1 MEVDQQ
7 HFWHELLPI
16 LKAIST
22 ASFVTVDVEMSGI
35 STKSRYSPAGRFN
48 ETGKPSLQQQY
59 EDTKEAAERYQ
70 VLQIGLTCVEEDWKN
85 GVYTARPYN
94 FNINPLL
101 EDGDKLD
108 IYRDITLSSSSM
120 HFLRKN
126 CFDIGAVFTKG
137 ISYIS
142 RKEQTQARQAFLDRQ
157 NRNSTIPDLEIS
169 PGDQATL
176 TFYRNARKQLLEW
189 TDPKNKDVRDAM
201 GFYNVAV
208 PGGLSGY
215 QRRLV
220 YQLVRTEFKEYRAFL
235 PRKNADFVQV
245 EKMDVAKEAKIAA
258 SKVIAN
264 EAQLAKQIGFRYI
277 FEALAGGDLSSIAP
291 TWFCVNSDGQ
301 SAFID
306 TSLKKLE
313 LSSLSK
319 ALTAKSRV
327 LVGHNLFTDLIFL
340 YRTFIGDLPP
350 TVTEFQEKI
359 HALFPMVIDTKY
371 MATREALVDSRQ
383 SSSLQDLHQDL
394 KSQRT
399 PQICLP
405 EEFRSYQN
413 RHLLHEAGYD
423 SYLTAQIFLKLAA
436 KLDGGRPNRSDVTH
450 AVDSLRASTGS
461 TGSTSSDEDG
471 GVLLDLPL
479 NAPRSA
485 NRFQV
490 LSEASPV
497 KKKAR
502 QASLLDSDIEDDMT
516 GSPPLGQDGAVNML
530 ADATCGN
537 DFVPPLTAPFW
548 RVYANK
554 LRVYGTL
561 DEVCELD
568 GGGAGGLA
576 FAD

>member
-16 LKAIST
+16 LKVIST

-35 STKSRYSPAGRFN
+35 STKSRYSPGGRFN
-48 ETGKPSLQQQY
+48 DIGKPSLQQQY
-59 EDTKEAAERYQ
+59 EDTKDAAERYQ

-142 RKEQTQARQAFLDRQ
+142 RKEQAQARQAFQERQ
-157 NRNSTIPDLEIS
+157 NRNSTIPDIEIG

-176 TFYRNARKQLLEW
+176 DFYRNARRQLLEW
-189 TDPKNKDVRDAM
+189 TDSKNKDVRDAM
-201 GFYNVAV
+201 GFYNVSV

-220 YQLVRTEFKEYRAFL
+220 YQLVRTEFKQYRAFL

-245 EKMDVAKEAKIAA
+245 EKMDMAKEAKIAA

-264 EAQLAKQIGFRYI
+264 ETQLSKQAGFRYI
-277 FEALAGGDLSSIAP
+277 FEALAGGDLSAIAP
-291 TWFCVNSDGQ
+291 NWFCVNAAGQ

-313 LSSLSK
+313 LSSLTK
-319 ALTAKSRV
+319 ALAAKSRV

-340 YRTFIGDLPP
+340 YHTFIGNLPP
-350 TVTEFQEKI
+350 TVMEFEEKI

-371 MATREALVDSRQ
+371 MATRDKLIDARQ

-394 KSQRT
+394 KTQRI

-405 EEFRSYQN
+405 EEFKSYQD
-413 RHLLHEAGYD
+413 RHQLHEAGYD

-436 KLDGGRPNRSDVTH
+436 KLDVGRPSATH
-450 AVDSLRASTGS
+450 TVDPFELSTGS
-461 TGSTSSDEDG
+461 VDSTSSDDDSG
-471 GVLLDLPL
+471 GVVLEPT
-479 NAPRSA
+479 PHSA

-490 LSEASPV
+490 FSEPTPI

-502 QASLLDSDIEDDMT
+502 QPSLLDSDIEDDMT
-516 GSPPLGQDGAVNML
+516 GSPPLGQDGAAAML
-530 ADATCGN
+530 AGAGRGN
-537 DFVPPLTAPFW
+537 DFVPALTAPFW

-561 DEVCELD
+561 DESVTNLEF
-568 GGGAGGLA
+568 GEV
-576 FAD
+576 FEF

>member
-371 MATREALVDSRQ
+371 MATREALVGSRQ

-399 PQICLP
+399 PQICLL

>member
-35 STKSRYSPAGRFN
+35 STKSRYSPSGRFN
-48 ETGKPSLQQQY
+48 EIGKPSLQQQY

-70 VLQIGLTCVEEDWKN
+70 VLQIGLTCVEEDRKN

-101 EDGDKLD
+101 EDGDRLD

-142 RKEQTQARQAFLDRQ
+142 RNEQAQARQAFHERQ
-157 NRNSTIPDLEIS
+157 NRNSTIPDVEID
-169 PGDQATL
+169 PGDQVTL
-176 TFYRNARKQLLEW
+176 SFYRDARRQLLEW
-189 TDPKNKDVRDAM
+189 TDSKNKEVRDAM
-201 GFYNVAV
+201 GFYNVSV

-220 YQLVRTEFKEYRAFL
+220 YQLVRTEFKQYRAFL

-245 EKMDVAKEAKIAA
+245 EKLDPAKEAKIAA
-258 SKVIAN
+258 TKNIAN
-264 EAQLAKQIGFRYI
+264 ETQLSKQVGFRYI
-277 FEALAGGDLSSIAP
+277 FEALAGGDLSEIAP
-291 TWFCVNSDGQ
+291 NWFCVNSNGQ

-306 TSLKKLE
+306 TTYKKLE
-313 LSSLSK
+313 LATLIK
-319 ALTAKSRV
+319 ALADRPLRV

-340 YRTFIGDLPP
+340 YHTFIGNLPA

-359 HALFPMVIDTKY
+359 HALLPMVIDTKY
-371 MATREALVDSRQ
+371 MATREVLGDSRQ

-399 PQICLP
+399 AQICLP
-405 EEFRSYQN
+405 EGFRSYQN
-413 RHLLHEAGYD
+413 RHQLHEAGYD
-423 SYLTAQIFLKLAA
+423 SYLTAQIFIKLAA
-436 KLDGGRPNRSDVTH
+436 KIHGSLRSSKDAKH
-450 AVDSLRASTGS
+450 AVDPFELSTGS
-461 TGSTSSDEDG
+461 AGSTSSDEDG
-471 GVLLDLPL
+471 GVLLNP
-479 NAPRSA
+479 
-485 NRFQV
+485 V
-490 LSEASPV
+490 LSPV
-497 KKKAR
+497 KKKVR

-516 GSPPLGQDGAVNML
+516 GSPPLGHDGTESFI
-530 ADATCGN
+530 ADANRKN
-537 DFVPPLTAPFW
+537 DFVPALTEPFW
-548 RVYANK
+548 WVYANK
-554 LRVYGTL
+554 LRVYGTT
-561 DEVCELD
+561 DEVCDLD
-568 GGGAGGLA
+568 GFGAGELA
-576 FAD
+576 DMN

>member
-16 LKAIST
+16 LKTIST

-35 STKSRYSPAGRFN
+35 STKSRYSPSGRFN
-48 ETGKPSLQQQY
+48 DTGKPSLQQQY
-59 EDTKEAAERYQ
+59 EDTKAAAERYQ
-70 VLQIGLTCVEEDWKN
+70 VLQIGLTCVEEDRKN

-126 CFDIGAVFTKG
+126 FFDVGAVFTKG

-142 RKEQTQARQAFLDRQ
+142 RKEQIQARQAFQERQ
-157 NRNSTIPDLEIS
+157 NRNSTIPDIEIS
-169 PGDQATL
+169 PSDHATL
-176 TFYRNARKQLLEW
+176 NFYRKARQQLLDW
-189 TDPKNKDVRDAM
+189 TDPKNKAVREAM
-201 GFYNVAV
+201 GFYNVSV

-220 YQLVRTEFKEYRAFL
+220 YQLVRTEFKKYRAFL

-245 EKMDVAKEAKIAA
+245 EKIDSAKEAKIAA
-258 SKVIAN
+258 GKFVTN
-264 EAQLAKQIGFRYI
+264 EAQLSKQVGFRYI
-277 FEALAGGDLSSIAP
+277 FEALAGGDLSGIAP
-291 TWFCVNSDGQ
+291 NWFCVNSDGEA
-301 SAFID
+301 AFID
-306 TSLKKLE
+306 TSIKKVE
-313 LSSLSK
+313 LSSISK

-340 YRTFIGDLPP
+340 YHTFIGDLPP

-359 HALFPMVIDTKY
+359 HALFPTVIDTKY

-394 KSQRT
+394 KSQHT
-399 PQICLP
+399 AQICLP
-405 EEFRSYQN
+405 EGFRSYQS
-413 RHLLHEAGYD
+413 RYKPHEAGYD

-436 KLDGGRPNRSDVTH
+436 KLDVGRRNRSNTIH
-450 AVDSLRASTGS
+450 TVDSLAPCSGYADII
-461 TGSTSSDEDG
+461 SSDEDG
-471 GVLLDLPL
+471 GVPL
-479 NAPRSA
+479 NPRPGALRSA
-485 NRFQV
+485 NRFDI
-490 LSEASPV
+490 LSEVSPV

-502 QASLLDSDIEDDMT
+502 QANLMDSDIEDDMT
-516 GSPPLGQDGAVNML
+516 GSPPLGHDGAVGASTDAAL
-530 ADATCGN
+530 AN

-561 DEVCELD
+561 DEVCDLD
-568 GGGAGGLA
+568 GGDSGELA
-576 FAD
+576 QVD

>member
-35 STKSRYSPAGRFN
+35 STKLRYSPGGRFN
-48 ETGKPSLQQQY
+48 EIGKPSLQQQY

-108 IYRDITLSSSSM
+108 IYRDITFSSSSM

-142 RKEQTQARQAFLDRQ
+142 RKEQTQARQAFLERQ
-157 NRNSTIPDLEIS
+157 NRNSTIPDIEIG
-169 PGDQATL
+169 PGDQVAL
-176 TFYRNARKQLLEW
+176 DFYRNARRQLLEW
-189 TDPKNKDVRDAM
+189 TDSKNKDERDAM
-201 GFYNVAV
+201 GFYNVSV

-220 YQLVRTEFKEYRAFL
+220 YQLVRTEFKQYRAFL
-235 PRKNADFVQV
+235 PKKNADFVQV
-245 EKMDVAKEAKIAA
+245 EKMDTVKEAKIAA

-264 EAQLAKQIGFRYI
+264 ETQLSKQVGFRYI
-277 FEALAGGDLSSIAP
+277 FEALAGGDLSAIAP
-291 TWFCVNSDGQ
+291 NWFCVNAAGQ

-313 LSSLSK
+313 LSSLAK
-319 ALTAKSRV
+319 ALAAKSRV

-340 YRTFIGDLPP
+340 YHTFIGKLPP
-350 TVTEFQEKI
+350 TVTEFQEEI

-371 MATREALVDSRQ
+371 MATRDKLIDSRQ

-394 KSQRT
+394 KSQRI
-399 PQICLP
+399 PDICLP

-413 RHLLHEAGYD
+413 RHQLHEAGYD

-436 KLDGGRPNRSDVTH
+436 KLDVGHPKHNIATH
-450 AVDSLRASTGS
+450 AVDPFELSIGS
-461 TGSTSSDEDG
+461 ADSTSSDDDSG
-471 GVLLDLPL
+471 GVVLDP
-479 NAPRSA
+479 APHSA

-490 LSEASPV
+490 LTEPSPV

-502 QASLLDSDIEDDMT
+502 QSSLLDSDIEDDMT
-516 GSPPLGQDGAVNML
+516 GSPPLAQDGAVFG
-530 ADATCGN
+530 DAARGN
-537 DFVPPLTAPFW
+537 DFVPALTAPFW

-568 GGGAGGLA
+568 GGEAGGLA
-576 FAD
+576 HLN

>member
-35 STKSRYSPAGRFN
+35 STKSRYSPGGRFN
-48 ETGKPSLQQQY
+48 ETGKPSLQEQY

-85 GVYTARPYN
+85 GQSLSAGHDET
-94 FNINPLL
+94 
-101 EDGDKLD
+101 ETQDGDKLD

-291 TWFCVNSDGQ
+291 TWFCVNSAGQ

-394 KSQRT
+394 KSQHT

-436 KLDGGRPNRSDVTH
+436 KLDAGRPNCSDVTH
-450 AVDSLRASTGS
+450 AVDSLRRSTGS
-461 TGSTSSDEDG
+461 TDSTSSDEDG

-479 NAPRSA
+479 NAPHSA

-530 ADATCGN
+530 ADAACGN

-576 FAD
+576 LAN